1 MSESTLTLPAEATA
15 QLSWQDA
22 AKLIDHTLL
31 KPEATRD
38 QIIRLCEEAA
48 AYGFACAFVHQTW
61 APLAVS
67 VLRGTGVKV
76 GVPVGFPQ
84 GASFTTVKRFE
95 ADEALRV
102 GASEVDMV
110 INIGALKSGDRKVV
124 SRDIEGVAEIVHAGG
139 GLLKVILETSLLSLD
154 EKLVACQLSLAAKA
168 DFVKTSTGFAGGGAT
183 VDDIA
188 LMRGVV
194 GDKAGVK
201 ASGGVRTAA
210 DALAMVH
217 AGANR
222 IGTSA
227 GVAIVRDLGAPELS
241 PAQLSSEGAY

>member
-1 MSESTLTLPAEATA
+1 MPDTILTAGIET
-15 QLSWQDA
+15 QISWQAVA
-22 AKLIDHTLL
+22 AIIDHTLL
-31 KPEATRD
+31 KPETSRD
-38 QIIRLCEEAA
+38 QIVQLCREASE
-48 AYGFACAFVHQTW
+48 YRFACAFVQQAW
-61 APLAVS
+61 AGLAVAE
-67 VLRGTGVKV
+67 LCGTGVRI

-84 GASFTTVKRFE
+84 GASLTTVKRFE
-95 ADEALRV
+95 AEEAFRL

-110 INIGALKSGDRKVV
+110 LNVGALKSGDRRLVEA
-124 SRDIEGVAEIVHAGG
+124 DIAGVAEIAHANGG
-139 GLLKVILETSLLSLD
+139 ILKVILETSLLTLD
-154 EKLVACQLSLAAKA
+154 EKIVACQIAVVAGA

-210 DALAMVH
+210 DALAMMQ

-227 GVAIVRDLGAPELS
+227 GVAIVREFGANGFGRPS
-241 PAQLSSEGAY
+241 VSSSY

>member
-1 MSESTLTLPAEATA
+1 MSQTLTHPAEVA
-15 QLSWQDA
+15 QLSWQEA
-22 AKLIDHTLL
+22 AQLVDHTLL
-31 KPEATRD
+31 KPEATRE
-38 QIIRLCEEAA
+38 QVIRLCEEAA
-48 AYGFACAFVHQTW
+48 AYSFACAFVHQVW

-67 VLRGTGVKV
+67 VLRGTSVKV
-76 GVPVGFPQ
+76 GIPAGFPQ
-84 GASFTTVKRFE
+84 GASFTSVKRL
-95 ADEALRV
+95 EALEGLKI
-102 GASEVDMV
+102 GAAEVDMV
-110 INIGALKSGDRKVV
+110 LNIGALKSDDKRAVEA
-124 SRDIEGVAEIVHAGG
+124 DIAGVAEIVHGNGG
-139 GLLKVILETSLLSLD
+139 ILKVILETSLLSLD
-154 EKLVACQLSLAAKA
+154 EKLVACQLALAASA

-210 DALAMVH
+210 DALAMVQ

-227 GVAIVRDLGAPELS
+227 GVAIVRALGAPEF
-241 PAQLSSEGAY
+241 GASAPGSNRSY